1 MFQKLINKLKRG
13 LNKRDFLKFT
23 RKVYPDFDF
32 EAVYDLLAFQGL
44 PLIKKNG
51 KIYLKTALTPYEKET
66 YTVVDLEVNNSK
78 PKEGQV
84 IEIGAVKIKDLKI
97 VDEFSFLIYAKDVPK
112 YVTKVTGIND
122 DMLKNEKSQKEILE
136 KFRLFLGDSVFV
148 AHAADFDYN
157 FLAKQFE
164 KENLGYLLNR
174 PLCTISLAQKT
185 IEASRYG
192 LKYLKE
198 ELKLPKE
205 EDHRALGDARTA
217 ARVFL
222 KALKRLPE
230 EIKSAEDL
238 VEFAKPSKNK
248 CRPKKENEKKEVK

>member
-1 MFQKLINKLKRG
+1 
-13 LNKRDFLKFT
+13 
-23 RKVYPDFDF
+23 
-32 EAVYDLLAFQGL
+32 
-44 PLIKKNG
+44 
-51 KIYLKTALTPYEKET
+51 
-66 YTVVDLEVNNSK
+66 
-78 PKEGQV
+78 
-84 IEIGAVKIKDLKI
+84 